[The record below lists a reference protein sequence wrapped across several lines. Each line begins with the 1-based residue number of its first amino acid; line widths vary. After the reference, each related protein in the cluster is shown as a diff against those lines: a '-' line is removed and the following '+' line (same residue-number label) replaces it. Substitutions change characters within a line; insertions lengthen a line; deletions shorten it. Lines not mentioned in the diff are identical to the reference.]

1 MEQASE
7 PHMAGT
13 LELGDQECKATM
25 MNMLRAL
32 LDKVVNM
39 KEQMTNVN

>member
-1 MEQASE
+1 MEQTSE
-7 PHMAGT
+7 SDMAGT
-13 LELGDQECKATM
+13 LELGDQKCKATM